1 MWPLRFDGTLD
12 QGINH
17 AALDCDCHSDRDHED
32 PRAISCWP
40 GLLVHGQRRAYGL
53 RNALLAALPD
63 FGGWRR
69 LVTGCSAR
77 GRWRGLIIL
86 VPWSRDTWK
95 GRPFLIPSRGK
106 QTRRVPQAGVLSLG
120 LGFSSAFMVF
130 CWARHSPE
138 WRLATRQSGDWRSRA
153 RANFQPG
160 NNPPCNPRCPAKII
174 YCIRKNRVW
183 RIALKLSI
191 AISTMCL
198 KPIFLL
204 GAAALFLAL
213 PLAAQDMPGPI
224 TTAPKA
230 KPAPATPPSSDPAQ
244 EPPPPQRLHSP
255 GDNPI
260 TNDPPS
266 QPVAEIIK
274 RFAER
279 ETEFRIE
286 RDNYT
291 YTQAFAIQ
299 TIDDDGRPDG
309 EYRMVSDIIFTP
321 DGKRFEKVK
330 FAPPDTLRRISLSQ
344 QDLEDVRNVQP
355 FVLTTTELPKYNVT
369 YVGRQQVDELSTYVF
384 DVAPKTIEKNQR
396 YFQGRVWV
404 DDKDLQI
411 VMTDG
416 KAVPDIITKNN
427 ENVFPRF
434 RTYRQNI
441 EKGYWFPV
449 FTRADDY
456 LHFRIIG
463 DVHIR
468 MTVKYSNYKRYGSTV
483 KMGEAKEI
491 KEEQNAPK

>member
-1 MWPLRFDGTLD
+1 M
-12 QGINH
+12 
-17 AALDCDCHSDRDHED
+17 
-32 PRAISCWP
+32 
-40 GLLVHGQRRAYGL
+40 
-53 RNALLAALPD
+53 
-63 FGGWRR
+63 
-69 LVTGCSAR
+69 
-77 GRWRGLIIL
+77 
-86 VPWSRDTWK
+86 
-95 GRPFLIPSRGK
+95 
-106 QTRRVPQAGVLSLG
+106 
-120 LGFSSAFMVF
+120 
-130 CWARHSPE
+130 
-138 WRLATRQSGDWRSRA
+138 
-153 RANFQPG
+153 
-160 NNPPCNPRCPAKII
+160 
-174 YCIRKNRVW
+174 
-183 RIALKLSI
+183 
-191 AISTMCL
+191 
-198 KPIFLL
+198 
-204 GAAALFLAL
+204 
-213 PLAAQDMPGPI
+213 
-224 TTAPKA
+224 
-230 KPAPATPPSSDPAQ
+230 
-244 EPPPPQRLHSP
+244 
-255 GDNPI
+255 
-260 TNDPPS
+260 
-266 QPVAEIIK
+266 AEIIK

-321 DGKRFEKVK
+321 DSKRFEKVK

-344 QDLEDVRNVQP
+344 QDLDDVRNVQP

-416 KAVPDIITKNN
+416 KAVRDTA
-427 ENVFPRF
+427 EEYV
-434 RTYRQNI
+434 RQNI

-456 LHFRIIG
+456 LHFRSG

-491 KEEQNAPK
+491 KNP